1 MFNLFSS
8 SCSGSH
14 LLELEFGGL
23 LDNLLQHVM
32 LVHQHLDLLLQLRD
46 LDASVLVVSLKFF
59 LVHNARLLLQLQVD
73 LLKLFFVLFQ
83 LALLALLRVQ
93 LLFQVFEFRILN
105 LVLRYHILKLLSCM
119 GELYH
124 ILRDL
129 LPELVQFFVSLFDLF
144 IKSLVLN
151 LELFEID
158 KMETIC

>member
-23 LDNLLQHVM
+23 LDDLLQHVM

-73 LLKLFFVLFQ
+73 LL
-83 LALLALLRVQ
+83 
-93 LLFQVFEFRILN
+93 
-105 LVLRYHILKLLSCM
+105 
-119 GELYH
+119 
-124 ILRDL
+124 
-129 LPELVQFFVSLFDLF
+129 
-144 IKSLVLN
+144 
-151 LELFEID
+151 
-158 KMETIC
+158 